1 MERIDFYHLQKNSLE
16 EALPKLVIKAYQTG
30 KKIKIKVGNELRV
43 DPLNMVLWTF
53 EDESFLPHGTKKD
66 GFADLEP
73 IYLSADDE
81 VPNEASLL
89 FLVDGANI
97 DPEQTLSF
105 DRVFYIFDGHS
116 EDELAKARKMWS
128 AFKGNEAERHYWQQN
143 DTGKWEEKQ
152 L

>member
-89 FLVDGANI
+89 FLVDGA
-97 DPEQTLSF
+97 DMDVEKTSSF
-105 DRVFYIFDGHS
+105 ERVFYIFDGHS
-116 EDELAKARKMWS
+116 EDELTKARKMWS

-143 DTGKWEEKQ
+143 DAGKWEEKQ